1 MCLNGRGGA
10 LQVINNT
17 IGKDLEEAKKELAPK
32 EKALRQERLRLIKEK
47 MGSEADSLMFSD
59 SGEFIFLLDFFFL

>member
-47 MGSEADSLMFSD
+47 MGSEADGLVLSD
-59 SGEFIFLLDFFFL
+59 SGEVLFWGLVFFL

>member
-1 MCLNGRGGA
+1 MCLNGHGGA

-47 MGSEADSLMFSD
+47 MGSEADGLMLSD
-59 SGEFIFLLDFFFL
+59 SGEFFFFFFFFIA